1 MRAVVHFA
9 LWLLFLLTLSCEGTL
24 KPEPINYGKDSCAF
38 CLMIVADAGFS
49 AEIKTKKGKVY
60 KFDSIECMVAY
71 LLKNKLKKEE
81 LAAVWVADFPSKRLV
96 RLEKVKF
103 LVSEGLRSPMGLN
116 ISAFANEEELKE
128 AFRHFGGKVMG
139 WEEVVN
145 YVKEKWQGRIG
156 SST

>member
-1 MRAVVHFA
+1 MKGILHLA
-9 LWLLFLLTLSCEGTL
+9 LAFLLSLLYSCEAKL

-71 LLKNKLKKEE
+71 MLKNKLKKEE
-81 LAAVWVADFPSKRLV
+81 LAAVWVADFPSKHLV

-116 ISAFANEEELKE
+116 ISAFAKEEELKE
-128 AFRHFGGKVMG
+128 AFRHFGGKIMG

-145 YVKEKWQGRIG
+145 YVKEKWRGRI
-156 SST
+156 